1 MRAIAILE
9 GALIVWIIMLL
20 GSLMGTFMSEGFIAM
35 VFKLAEGKGIL
46 LTVLL
51 IAATLTDMWRDK
63 RRDRL
68 IQKGKLEPN
77 QLF

>member
-1 MRAIAILE
+1 MRALAVLE

-20 GSLMGTFMSEGFIAM
+20 GSLMGTFMSEGAIAL

-51 IAATLTDMWRDK
+51 IAATITDMWRDK
-63 RRDRL
+63 KRDRL

>member
-1 MRAIAILE
+1 MRALAVVE

-20 GSLMGTFMSEGFIAM
+20 GSLMGTFISEGFIAM

-46 LTVLL
+46 LTLLL

-63 RRDRL
+63 KRDRL

>member
-1 MRAIAILE
+1 MRALAILE
-9 GALIVWIIMLL
+9 GALIVWIILL
-20 GSLMGTFMSEGFIAM
+20 VGSLMGTFMSEGFIAL

-51 IAATLTDMWRDK
+51 IAATIADMWRDK
-63 RRDRL
+63 KRDHL

>member
-1 MRAIAILE
+1 MRALAVLE

-20 GSLMGTFMSEGFIAM
+20 GSLMSTFMSEGLIAL

-46 LTVLL
+46 FTVLL
-51 IAATLTDMWRDK
+51 IAATITDMWRDK
-63 RRDRL
+63 KRDRL

>member
-1 MRAIAILE
+1 MRALAVLE

-20 GSLMGTFMSEGFIAM
+20 GSLMGTFMSEGFIAL

-46 LTVLL
+46 LTLLL

>member
-1 MRAIAILE
+1 MRALAVLE
-9 GALIVWIIMLL
+9 GALIVWIIVLL
-20 GSLMGTFMSEGFIAM
+20 GSLMGTFMSEGLIAL
-35 VFKLAEGKGIL
+35 VFKLAAGKGIL

-51 IAATLTDMWRDK
+51 IAATITDMWRDK
-63 RRDRL
+63 KRDRL

>member
-1 MRAIAILE
+1 MRALAVVE

-20 GSLMGTFMSEGFIAM
+20 GSLMKTFMSEGFIAL

-46 LTVLL
+46 LTLLL

-63 RRDRL
+63 KRDRL

>member
-1 MRAIAILE
+1 MRALAVLE
-9 GALIVWIIMLL
+9 GALIVWIIMLV
-20 GSLMGTFMSEGFIAM
+20 GSLMGTFMSEGFIAL

-51 IAATLTDMWRDK
+51 IAATIADMWRDK
-63 RRDRL
+63 KRDHL
-68 IQKGKLEPN
+68 IKKGKLEPN

>member
-1 MRAIAILE
+1 MRALAVVE

-20 GSLMGTFMSEGFIAM
+20 GSLMNTFMSEGFIAL

-63 RRDRL
+63 KRDRL